1 LGRVGIDGLTL
12 TESDDDFESG
22 PAADAPRQRGTPLS
36 CVRTAPAG
44 LAAGWVSSVSIQR
57 MPSVRLSFIL
67 KTYRVKGTR
76 CSAHPMSH
84 STTEL
89 RVPDGTPFQQVSD
102 LLTGLYRLI
111 LAPSETTRR
120 VFYDTFDWA
129 IFHDGGA
136 LECRT
141 QRSTRRLI
149 RSDLDGASP
158 PLSQSLAGEPG
169 FASDL
174 PLGPVRERILPI
186 CGIRRLL
193 PRVEIESHVTVF
205 RLVNDDAETL
215 LRVELE
221 AMIARNPG
229 GDTCGP
235 LASRIHLVAE
245 PYHEQIAQE
254 VADLLTERLGLE
266 AVETPILSEALS
278 ACGRSP
284 GDYSSK
290 IEDRLDPDQRSD
302 EALKALLR
310 SLFATLVANLDG
322 AREHLDSEFLHD
334 LRVATRRTRSVL
346 GQAKGVFP
354 ADLLEDYKVRFA
366 WLQQITGPVRDLDVY
381 LLDFDRYREALPARL
396 RPSLGAVHSFLSA
409 RRSEQQGHLAVAMDS
424 PPFADLMR
432 EWRIFLETP
441 VAEHPAEPKA
451 ARPIK
456 ALADERIRRMAKRVR
471 REGLA
476 IRPDSPATDLHEL
489 RKSCKK
495 LRYLMELF
503 QSLYPRAKI
512 ARLIKLL
519 KALLDHLG
527 LVQDLAVQAE
537 HLLDWAKQMQ
547 AEARA
552 DTETLLAMGALVG
565 QLLGRQ
571 EQARAD
577 FAEVFDHY
585 LHDDHQALFRALF
598 GRS

>member
-1 LGRVGIDGLTL
+1 
-12 TESDDDFESG
+12 
-22 PAADAPRQRGTPLS
+22 
-36 CVRTAPAG
+36 
-44 LAAGWVSSVSIQR
+44 
-57 MPSVRLSFIL
+57 
-67 KTYRVKGTR
+67 
-76 CSAHPMSH
+76 MSH
-84 STTEL
+84 STTDL

-102 LLTGLYRLI
+102 LLTELYRPI
-111 LAPSETTRR
+111 LAPSETTTR
-120 VFYDTFDWA
+120 VFYDTFDWV

-136 LECRT
+136 LECHT

-149 RSDLDGASP
+149 RRDLDGASP
-158 PLSQSLAGEPG
+158 PLSQTLAGEPG

-174 PLGPVRERILPI
+174 PLGPVRERILQL

-215 LRVELE
+215 LRVEFE
-221 AMIARNPG
+221 ALIARSPG

-245 PYHEQIAQE
+245 HYHEQIAQE
-254 VADLLTERLGLE
+254 VTDLLTERLGLE
-266 AVETPILSEALS
+266 AVETPILLEALS

-302 EALKALLR
+302 EALKVVLR
-310 SLFATLVANLDG
+310 SLFATLVANRDG

-334 LRVATRRTRSVL
+334 LRVATRRTRSAL

-381 LLDFDRYREALPARL
+381 LLNFERYREALPVRL
-396 RPSLGAVHSFLSA
+396 RPCLGAVHSFLSA
-409 RRSEQQGHLAVAMDS
+409 RRREEQGRLAVAMDS
-424 PPFADLMR
+424 LAFADLMR
-432 EWRIFLETP
+432 DWRAFLEAP
-441 VAEHPAEPKA
+441 IAEHPAESNA

-456 ALADERIRRMAKRVR
+456 ALADERIRRMVKRVR

-503 QSLYPRAKI
+503 QSLYPRGKMT
-512 ARLIKLL
+512 RLIKLL
-519 KALLDHLG
+519 KTLLDQLG

-547 AEARA
+547 VEGQA

-577 FAEVFDHY
+577 FAEVFDQY

-598 GRS
+598 ERG

>member
-1 LGRVGIDGLTL
+1 
-12 TESDDDFESG
+12 
-22 PAADAPRQRGTPLS
+22 
-36 CVRTAPAG
+36 
-44 LAAGWVSSVSIQR
+44 
-57 MPSVRLSFIL
+57 M
-67 KTYRVKGTR
+67 
-76 CSAHPMSH
+76 
-84 STTEL
+84 
-89 RVPDGTPFQQVSD
+89 PDGTPFQQVSD
-102 LLTGLYRLI
+102 LLTGFYRPI
-111 LAPSETTRR
+111 LAPSETTTR

-158 PLSQSLAGEPG
+158 SLSQTLAGDPG

-174 PLGPVRERILPI
+174 PLGPVRERILEI

-193 PRVEIESHVTVF
+193 PLVEVESHITVF

-215 LRVELE
+215 LRVEIE
-221 AMIARNPG
+221 ALSARNAG
-229 GDTCGP
+229 GAVCGP
-235 LASRIHLVAE
+235 LASRIRLVAE
-245 PYHEQIAQE
+245 HYHEQIAQE
-254 VADLLTERLGLE
+254 VTDLLTERLGLE
-266 AVETPILSEALS
+266 AVETPILLEALS

-302 EALKALLR
+302 AALKTLLR
-310 SLFATLVANLDG
+310 SLFTTLIANLDG

-354 ADLLEDYKVRFA
+354 ADLLEAYKVRFA
-366 WLQQITGPVRDLDVY
+366 WLQQVTGPVRDLDVY
-381 LLDFDRYREALPARL
+381 LLDFDRYREALPVRL
-396 RPSLGAVHSFLSA
+396 RPSLDPVHAFLSA
-409 RRSEQQGHLAVAMDS
+409 RLSEEQGRLSVALSS
-424 PPFADLMR
+424 PAFADLMR
-432 EWRIFLETP
+432 EWRVFLEAP
-441 VAEHPAEPKA
+441 IAEHLAEPNA
-451 ARPIK
+451 LRPIK

-476 IRPDSPATDLHEL
+476 IRPDSPATELHEL

-503 QSLYPRAKI
+503 QSLYPRGKMT
-512 ARLIKLL
+512 RLIKLL
-519 KALLDHLG
+519 KTLLDHLG
-527 LVQDLAVQAE
+527 LIQDLAVQAE

-571 EQARAD
+571 EQAREA
-577 FAEVFDHY
+577 FAEVFDRY

-598 GRS
+598 ERG